1 MEQSKYDPPLQD
13 WEEDIYTDDPDLPD
27 VEDLELVEDFLPA
40 PEALVFKQP
49 KGVKI
54 TITLDP
60 ASVEFFKEEAA
71 RLNAPYQLMI
81 RNLLSGYATTQ
92 KQSRKGKNQKGIA

>member
-1 MEQSKYDPPLQD
+1 MDRNQYDPPLQD
-13 WEEDIYTDDPDLPD
+13 WEEDIYTDDPELPD
-27 VEDLELVEDFLPA
+27 ADSLEPVEDFLPP

-49 KGVKI
+49 KGIKI

-60 ASVEFFKEEAA
+60 ASIEFFKEEAE

-81 RNLLSGYATTQ
+81 RNLLAEYANKQ
-92 KQSRKGKNQKGIA
+92 KSTKKGSSRKVAR